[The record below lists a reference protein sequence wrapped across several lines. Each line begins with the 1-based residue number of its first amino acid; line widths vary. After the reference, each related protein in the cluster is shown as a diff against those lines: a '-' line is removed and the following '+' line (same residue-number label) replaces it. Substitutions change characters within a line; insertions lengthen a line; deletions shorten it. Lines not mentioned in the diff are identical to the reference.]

1 MSCSLGFGFCSSRAL
16 DDIRKPGVQIPHC
29 SAASSRNA
37 CFSGCSLSAV
47 ARPSTVVRSAPV
59 TSAARTQQELTRR
72 PSMITAQAP
81 QLPLLQPSLAPV
93 RNRRSRSASRRLSRS
108 SARNCCSS
116 PLMVALTIIRSLKVF
131 LVISRSLVARVRRAA
146 QSAVRGFAQGAL
158 YQYGAEVLALLNAA
172 THVIDRSRGVLGSLA
187 GSLD

>member
-1 MSCSLGFGFCSSRAL
+1 MSYSLGLGLRSSSAL
-16 DDIRKPGVQIPHC
+16 DDMRKPGVQIPHC

-37 CFSGCSLSAV
+37 CCSGCSFSGP

-59 TSAARTQQELTRR
+59 TSAARTQHELTSR

-108 SARNCCSS
+108 SARNSCSS
-116 PLMVALTIIRSLKVF
+116 PLIVALTIIRSLKVF
-131 LVISRSLVARVRRAA
+131 LVISRSLVARGRRAA

-158 YQYGAEVLALLNAA
+158 YQNGAEVLALLYAA
-172 THVIDRSRGVLGSLA
+172 THVVDRSCS
-187 GSLD
+187 